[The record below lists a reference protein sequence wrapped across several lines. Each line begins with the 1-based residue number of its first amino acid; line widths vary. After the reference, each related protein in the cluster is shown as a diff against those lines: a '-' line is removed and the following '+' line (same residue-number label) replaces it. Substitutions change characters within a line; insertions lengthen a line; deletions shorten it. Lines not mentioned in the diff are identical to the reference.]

1 LLSFSL
7 LLSFG
12 FLLGCAD
19 NNARRG
25 GGGGATPNSDP
36 LVGSVLTPPT
46 PVPAATVGQPTPT
59 LTPTP
64 AGGTS
69 AVPPVP
75 VNGSTLSNAA
85 LAGGGIPKPVD
96 GEHQLRISEPAA
108 QGATLRPPESVPV
121 VPVARPQPMGT
132 ATTPSHVT
140 TLEQGQTLLEARGV
154 QWQQLAMIRETGEWK
169 FSCAIATPQNP
180 NVSRTYEGRAKTGL
194 AAMQAVLDQIDK
206 DAAPATP

>member
-1 LLSFSL
+1 MRTKRQSEGVTERRRERARLPRLLSFSL

-75 VNGSTLSNAA
+75 VNGSTLSN
-85 LAGGGIPKPVD
+85 
-96 GEHQLRISEPAA
+96 
-108 QGATLRPPESVPV
+108 
-121 VPVARPQPMGT
+121 
-132 ATTPSHVT
+132 
-140 TLEQGQTLLEARGV
+140 
-154 QWQQLAMIRETGEWK
+154 
-169 FSCAIATPQNP
+169 
-180 NVSRTYEGRAKTGL
+180 
-194 AAMQAVLDQIDK
+194 
-206 DAAPATP
+206 